1 MKAGS
6 RSIQSRQLA
15 IVEDLGLRSGFEPS
29 DLDRPGRQPHQQG
42 LCEARL
48 GCRDGSPQLG
58 APGPE
63 SESEREEI
71 VSPGKLELE
80 LRLSSLSSKFQ
91 VTVTSPGS
99 SQSKR
104 LVRLGPAHVRR
115 AAQTP
120 LPIIM
125 DLIFHPR
132 SGTLLHVRLISCFHL
147 QRTFQRFLRRL

>member
-1 MKAGS
+1 MG
-6 RSIQSRQLA
+6 
-15 IVEDLGLRSGFEPS
+15 GFEPS

-48 GCRDGSPQLG
+48 GCRDRSPQLG
-58 APGPE
+58 ATGPE

-132 SGTLLHVRLISCFHL
+132 SGTLHVHAFDQLFPPAAHFPAL
-147 QRTFQRFLRRL
+147 PATFVVARR